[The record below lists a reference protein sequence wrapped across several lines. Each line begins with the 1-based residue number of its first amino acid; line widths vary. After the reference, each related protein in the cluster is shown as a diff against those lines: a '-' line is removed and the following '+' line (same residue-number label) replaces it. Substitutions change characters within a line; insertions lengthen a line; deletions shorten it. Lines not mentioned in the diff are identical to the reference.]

1 MMSSIQLIALMAE
14 ILEILESSTLL
25 RQLKRYNTHLDEDF
39 SENDDPYI
47 DEDGNFFANEQIVS
61 DIEDDLALDE
71 EDRKV
76 LEDLP
81 TLVAATERV
90 KAEDA
95 QETVM
100 VHQVLKS
107 VSRAVRMIIG
117 RVIVQR

>member
-1 MMSSIQLIALMAE
+1 M
-14 ILEILESSTLL
+14 

-90 KAEDA
+90 EDA

-100 VHQVLKS
+100 VHRVLKS